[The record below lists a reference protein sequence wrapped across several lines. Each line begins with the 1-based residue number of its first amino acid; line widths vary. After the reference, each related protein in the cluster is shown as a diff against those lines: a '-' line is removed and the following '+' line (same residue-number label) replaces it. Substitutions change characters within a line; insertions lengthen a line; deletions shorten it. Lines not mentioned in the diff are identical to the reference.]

1 MIEKLS
7 RFYLNKKTFLIAII
21 ATLILEPV
29 GMILL
34 LSLGE
39 LIPFEVIAYGMLF
52 FLLAGLFITHHKG
65 DYILMNGIVSGILI
79 YEFVRYAYLIA
90 QFTGEDIPAYLHGAG
105 AFIRFCFA
113 FCFLAIAV
121 VCLITYNHFTLNR
134 SRAVNRTK
142 IILNQFL
149 LILSFFAPIVLIAM
163 EAMLGDSVYEI
174 VAYAIVGFSDAFLLL
189 VVACCE
195 LELAIN
201 RRDEIALEELAMPDV
216 RAALWYTVSGL
227 FGLYALV
234 MAVLLPDAGAFSYIL
249 SSIDLALSL
258 GLLIYYLNK
267 VKEPSPGYRTF
278 LRAGKVATAGLT
290 AFFIGQ
296 VILTAIG

>member
-90 QFTGEDIPAYLHGAG
+90 QFTGEDILAYLHGAG
-105 AFIRFCFA
+105 RLFVFVLPFV
-113 FCFLAIAV
+113 FLPLRSSASSPIIISPSIAV
-121 VCLITYNHFTLNR
+121 VPLTGQ
-134 SRAVNRTK
+134 K
-142 IILNQFL
+142 
-149 LILSFFAPIVLIAM
+149 SF
-163 EAMLGDSVYEI
+163 
-174 VAYAIVGFSDAFLLL
+174 
-189 VVACCE
+189 
-195 LELAIN
+195 
-201 RRDEIALEELAMPDV
+201 
-216 RAALWYTVSGL
+216 
-227 FGLYALV
+227 
-234 MAVLLPDAGAFSYIL
+234 
-249 SSIDLALSL
+249 SIS
-258 GLLIYYLNK
+258 
-267 VKEPSPGYRTF
+267 F
-278 LRAGKVATAGLT
+278 C
-290 AFFIGQ
+290 
-296 VILTAIG
+296 